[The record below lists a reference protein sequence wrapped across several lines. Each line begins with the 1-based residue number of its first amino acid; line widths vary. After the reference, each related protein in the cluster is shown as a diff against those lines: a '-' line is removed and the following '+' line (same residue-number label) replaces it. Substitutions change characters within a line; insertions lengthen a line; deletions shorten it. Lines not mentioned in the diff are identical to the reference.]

1 MLILHQLMNLFATVS
16 QVGKAPDVGAV
27 KASIVYFDSWYRKSP
42 SVFFPT
48 SSSKN
53 LGVSCSFPFL
63 DKFSGQL
70 FRSNETFF
78 WAFNWD
84 IKFIE

>member
-16 QVGKAPDVGAV
+16 QGGKAPDAAVV
-27 KASIVYFDSWYRKSP
+27 KASVVYFDSWYRKSP
-42 SVFFPT
+42 SVFLPT
-48 SSSKN
+48 SSAKN

-70 FRSNETFF
+70 FRPNENFF
-78 WAFNWD
+78 WTFNWD

>member
-78 WAFNWD
+78 WDFNWD